1 MSDDVASALDAV
13 PCGILST
20 SDSGTI
26 LRANRV
32 FCSWTGYESSELVGV
47 RRFQDLLTIGA
58 RIFHQTHWA
67 PLLQMQGSIAEIKL
81 DIMHRDGTTLPA
93 VFNAVRRTEGDTVIQ
108 EIAAFVARDRD
119 TYERE
124 LMHSRKQLEKV
135 VDELRRLEAEAKDR
149 ALAAEQM
156 IGIVSHDLRNPL
168 SSIGVATALLAD
180 DELTEH
186 QRRTLER
193 AARATDRAN
202 HLIDDLLDFTQTR
215 LGTGLSVSLAELD
228 LHTTVRQVVDELGSL
243 YSGRTLRHVRTGAG
257 VCRGDTNRIAQL
269 VGNLVSNAMTYGDVT
284 QPVTVSTSITS
295 SAYTIEVHNGGPA
308 IPVELQARI
317 FQPMTRATGASASK
331 SVGLGLYIVQEIAKA
346 HAGNVRL
353 ESSTENGTRVIAT
366 FPCGNRIT
374 T

>member
-1 MSDDVASALDAV
+1 MSDDVAIALDAV

-20 SDSGTI
+20 SDNGTI

-32 FCSWTGYESSELVGV
+32 FCSWTGYESAELVGV

-58 RIFHQTHWA
+58 RIFHQTHWS

-81 DIMHRDGTTLPA
+81 DIMHRNGTTLPA
-93 VFNAVRRTEGDTVIQ
+93 VFNAVRRVDGAAVIQ

-124 LMHSRKQLEKV
+124 LVQSRKRLEEV
-135 VDELRRLEAEAKDR
+135 VDELRRLETEAKDR
-149 ALAAEQM
+149 AIAAEQM

-168 SSIGVATALLAD
+168 SNISMAAALLASE
-180 DELTEH
+180 ELTEH

-193 AARATDRAN
+193 VARATERAN
-202 HLIDDLLDFTQTR
+202 HLINDLLDFTQTR
-215 LGTGLSVSLAELD
+215 LGTGLSVTLATLD
-228 LHTTVRQVVDELGSL
+228 PHTTVSQVVDELASL

-257 VCRGDTNRIAQL
+257 VCRGDANRIAQL
-269 VGNLVSNAMTYGDVT
+269 VGNLVSNAMAYGDVT
-284 QPVTVSTSITS
+284 QPVTVSTSITAS
-295 SAYTIEVHNGGPA
+295 EYTIEVHNGGPA

-317 FQPMTRATGASASK
+317 FQPMTRAARASAGK

-346 HAGNVRL
+346 HAGNVKL
-353 ESSTENGTRVIAT
+353 ESSTENGTRFIAS
-366 FPCGNRIT
+366 FPCGG
-374 T
+374 